1 MGGYGDNSNA
11 GAAWV
16 FTDPQSQTATSA
28 AGKSAKSAL
37 QVTPS
42 TNIVASGP
50 QGGPFSPSTFN
61 YTLPA
66 SRGSIG
72 YSITN
77 VPNWLTASST
87 SGTLGNRGTT
97 ITFSINSSANSLK
110 AGSYVSNIN
119 FNNTT
124 NNLGNTTRM
133 ATLTVSAAQYTI
145 AVSASPV
152 PAAWSAAVAHLRR
165 ADRRR

>member
-1 MGGYGDNSNA
+1 VGGYGDNSNA

-42 TNIVASGP
+42 SNIVASGP

-61 YTLPA
+61 YTLTA
-66 SRGSIG
+66 SRGGSIG

-97 ITFSINSSANSLK
+97 ITFSINSSANQPQGRQL
-110 AGSYVSNIN
+110 
-119 FNNTT
+119 
-124 NNLGNTTRM
+124 
-133 ATLTVSAAQYTI
+133 
-145 AVSASPV
+145 
-152 PAAWSAAVAHLRR
+152 H
-165 ADRRR
+165 